1 MSEKEKAANT
11 EPGTPQDI
19 VNSNIDSEHSSA
31 DEIEASE
38 CAIVGQPQGMIFDIQ
53 GHSVHDGPGTRTL
66 IFLSG
71 CPLHCTWCA
80 NPEGLKYRQRLMFK
94 EQFCKGCPRR
104 CLDACPYKAV
114 QPIEN
119 GPGLVAFDRS
129 KCERC
134 DSRECID
141 VCYMRALQLS
151 GKLYT
156 VDEIMA
162 ILNRDRYYWGPKGG
176 VTLSGGDPLMQGK
189 FVTELLR
196 RCNEAY
202 INVCIETTVNIPR
215 KTLEA
220 VAPYVQWFFID
231 VKNMDSAR
239 HKEFTGVG
247 NELILD
253 NIRWL
258 ATGGWDGKI
267 LLRMPVI
274 PGFNDTVENA
284 QATAE
289 FMKSIGLREI
299 NLLPFHRLG
308 ASKYQQLGLKYAYDD
323 QPARNPED
331 LKPLAAIYEAQGLK
345 CYLGSNTPF

>member
-1 MSEKEKAANT
+1 MSEKEKSAKADSG
-11 EPGTPQDI
+11 EPL
-19 VNSNIDSEHSSA
+19 VLENSHLNPDGSCA
-31 DEIEASE
+31 DGIEACE
-38 CAIVGQPQGMIFDIQ
+38 CAVVGKPQGLIFDIQ

-71 CPLHCTWCA
+71 CPLHCSWCA
-80 NPEGLKYRQRLMFK
+80 NPEGLKFRQRLMYK

-104 CLDACPYKAV
+104 CVEACPYQAV
-114 QPIEN
+114 QATEN
-119 GPGLVAFDRS
+119 GPGLVTFDRT

-134 DSRECID
+134 ESHECID
-141 VCYMRALQLS
+141 VCYMSALQLS
-151 GKLYT
+151 GKFYT
-156 VDEIMA
+156 VDEVMA

-176 VTLSGGDPLMQGK
+176 VSLSGGDPLMQGK

-202 INVCIETTVNIPR
+202 INVCIETTANIPR

-220 VAPYVQWFFID
+220 ILPYVQWFFID

-258 ATGGWDGKI
+258 ATSGWNGKI

-274 PGFNDTVENA
+274 PGFNDSAENA
-284 QATAE
+284 LATAE
-289 FMKSIGLREI
+289 FMKSVGMHEI

-308 ASKYQQLGLKYAYDD
+308 ASKYTQLGIKYSYDN

-331 LKPLAAIYEAQGLK
+331 LKPLAEIYEAQGLK